1 MFQGME
7 YVYAVYQERSF
18 SRAAEK
24 LFISQPSL
32 SANVKRVEQQVGYP
46 IFDRSTKPLTL
57 TECGRQYI
65 RAVEK
70 IRQTQGEFADFVR
83 DWGNLRT
90 GSLTLG
96 GSSLFSSWIL
106 PPLMANF
113 ARQYPGID
121 VELVEE
127 TTGHL
132 AKMLQTG
139 EVDLLLDNCELDPQ
153 VFDRQVFRRER
164 LLLAVPRSLPV
175 NRSLVHFQI
184 PAERIRDGSFLDP
197 GTPEVSLAA
206 FREEPFILL
215 KPDNDTGKR
224 AVAIFQKN
232 GFRPRVLFQ
241 VDQQMTSYNITS
253 SGIGLSFIG
262 DTLISCVPPH
272 PDVIYYKLR
281 GENSARDILF
291 YWKRGR
297 YLSRAME
304 EFLREMGKGGE
315 NRPGT
320 EDGGDLSKG

>member
-7 YVYAVYQERSF
+7 YVYAVYQEKSF

-70 IRQTQGEFADFVR
+70 IRQAQSEFADFVS
-83 DWGNLRT
+83 DWGGLRT

-106 PPLMANF
+106 PPLMADF
-113 ARQYPGID
+113 ARRYPGID

-132 AKMLQTG
+132 ARMLQTG
-139 EVDLLLDNCELDPQ
+139 EVDLLLDNCELDSEI
-153 VFDRQVFRRER
+153 FDRCVFRRER
-164 LLLAVPRSLPV
+164 LLLAVPRRLSV
-175 NRSLVHFQI
+175 NQQLEAFQI
-184 PAERIRDGSFLDP
+184 PVEQIRDGSFLKP
-197 GTPEVSLAA
+197 ELPEVPLSA

-215 KPDNDTGKR
+215 KPENDTWKR
-224 AVAIFQKN
+224 ALAVFQRN
-232 GFRPRVLFQ
+232 NLRPKVLFQ

-253 SGIGLSFIG
+253 SGMGLSFIG

-272 PDVIYYKLR
+272 PDVVYYKLK
-281 GENSARDILF
+281 GENSVRDIFF

-304 EFLREMGKGGE
+304 EFLREMRKGQ
-315 NRPGT
+315 
-320 EDGGDLSKG
+320 